1 MPESK
6 GNENKTC
13 TSRARRQFQ
22 KLPGKSFPML
32 LFPGDTLP
40 PMACET
46 SQGEGIPAGPYMN
59 KRYLVALD
67 QGTTSSRAVV
77 FTFEGHMVA
86 AASQEF
92 TQHYPQPGWVEH
104 DPAEIL
110 STQIESLRAAV
121 RKAGIDPAEIAAI
134 GITNQRETT
143 FLWER
148 DTGKCLYNA
157 IVWQCRRTA
166 PIIEQLTADGY
177 NDLIRE
183 KTGLVPDAYFSGSK
197 IKWLLDELQLRDRAR
212 KGEICFG
219 TVDSYLAWNLVEGHP
234 HVTDATN
241 AGRTMLFNLHT
252 QEWDD
257 ELLSILDIP
266 REILPEVVDTAHV
279 VGMLREDL
287 LGVRIPVA
295 ALAGDQHAAL
305 FGQAC
310 FREGD
315 VKNTYGTGCFMLM
328 NAGKEFRLS
337 RSGLLTTMAWRLNGV
352 PTYAFEGSVF
362 MGGATIQW
370 LRDEMHMIGNARETE
385 GIAASI
391 PDTEGVY
398 LVPAFTGLGAPY
410 WNMYTRGT
418 LVGMTRGTGRA
429 HVVRA
434 ALESIAYQ
442 SRDLFAAMVQDCGK
456 ESAALRVDGGAS
468 SNRLLMQFQADMI
481 GVPVQQPAVLETT
494 ALGAALLAGLAVGV
508 YGNLEETAAGW
519 HVDTEFTP
527 QMDAERREELLA
539 GWHRA
544 VGCALH
550 WAKADEA

>member
-1 MPESK
+1 M
-6 GNENKTC
+6 
-13 TSRARRQFQ
+13 
-22 KLPGKSFPML
+22 
-32 LFPGDTLP
+32 
-40 PMACET
+40 
-46 SQGEGIPAGPYMN
+46 MN

-77 FTFEGHMVA
+77 FTLEGHMVSA
-86 AASQEF
+86 AAQEF
-92 TQHYPQPGWVEH
+92 PQHYPRPGWVEH
-104 DPAEIL
+104 DPADIL
-110 STQIESLRAAV
+110 STQIEALRTAV
-121 RKAGIDPAEIAAI
+121 RKAEIDPKEIAAI

-148 DTGKCLYNA
+148 DTGACLYNA

-166 PIIEQLTADGY
+166 PIIEKLIADGHG
-177 NDLIRE
+177 DLIRE
-183 KTGLVPDAYFSGSK
+183 KTGLVPDAYFAGSK
-197 IKWLLDELQLRDRAR
+197 IKWLLDELNLRERA
-212 KGEICFG
+212 KTGEICFG
-219 TVDSYLAWNLVEGHP
+219 TVDSFLAWHLVEGHP

-252 QEWDD
+252 QDWDD

-287 LGVRIPVA
+287 LGERIPVA
-295 ALAGDQHAAL
+295 ALVGDQHAAL

-328 NAGKEFRLS
+328 NAGGEFRLS
-337 RSGLLTTMAWRLNGV
+337 KCGLLTTMAWRLNGK

-370 LRDEMHMIGNARETE
+370 LRDEMRLISTAAESE
-385 GIAASI
+385 PVAASVS
-391 PDTEGVY
+391 DTGGVY

-429 HVVRA
+429 HIVRA

-442 SRDLFAAMVQDCGK
+442 SRDLFSAMAQDCGK
-456 ESAALRVDGGAS
+456 DTAALRVDGGAS
-468 SNRLLMQFQADMI
+468 ANKLLMQFQADLL
-481 GVPVQQPAVLETT
+481 GVPVQRPAVLETT
-494 ALGAALLAGLAVGV
+494 ALGAALLAGLAVGI
-508 YGNLEETAAGW
+508 YRDLPETAKGW
-519 HVDTEFTP
+519 HVADSFNP
-527 QMDAERREELLA
+527 QMTGERREELLI

-544 VGCALH
+544 VDGALH
-550 WAKADEA
+550 WAESNK